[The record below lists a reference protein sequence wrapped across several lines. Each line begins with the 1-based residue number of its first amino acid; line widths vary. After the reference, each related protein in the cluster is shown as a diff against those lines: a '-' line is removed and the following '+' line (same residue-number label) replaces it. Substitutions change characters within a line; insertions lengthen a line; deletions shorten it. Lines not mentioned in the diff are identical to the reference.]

1 MPAKLSYNS
10 KKVFIC
16 AFGDYHLNKNG
27 KSGILKKLENPDF
40 PFL

>member
-1 MPAKLSYNS
+1 VPSGIII
-10 KKVFIC
+10 F
-16 AFGDYHLNKNG
+16 DKNG